1 MVSKVSYL
9 FSGPRNRQKRDF
21 PPFSKVNSLLNPYQD
36 YAHLKK
42 HDCLVPTS
50 VSRPSVNRF
59 GSYLVMLQPHIPS
72 GSPGVRNTKNVHR
85 AVYDAVHIKTIFFY
99 FLFLTNLRFF
109 LHFWNLGTS
118 SGVLKQKKSVWCGFR
133 KKVIDQNVF
142 CSALGDSF
150 FQGSHKVGKGAET
163 CFAVPWACPMTK
175 C

>member
-1 MVSKVSYL
+1 MHHVCLRRKKSSDQKKKRFFGQKIPNFLKRREMVSKVSYL

-72 GSPGVRNTKNVHR
+72 GSPGARNVKIVFWASYKR
-85 AVYDAVHIKTIFFY
+85 CAPQWSGKKFQIFF
-99 FLFLTNLRFF
+99 
-109 LHFWNLGTS
+109 
-118 SGVLKQKKSVWCGFR
+118 KS
-133 KKVIDQNVF
+133 
-142 CSALGDSF
+142 
-150 FQGSHKVGKGAET
+150 
-163 CFAVPWACPMTK
+163 
-175 C
+175 